1 MPGRR
6 FWGLIVLTVSL
17 VFCTIGYYLNDHSPS
32 GPWGLAGLAC
42 GLLAVLVIS
51 RLQKK

>member
-6 FWGLIVLTVSL
+6 FWGLIVLTTAV
-17 VFCTIGYYLNDHSPS
+17 VFSAIGYVLNDYSPS
-32 GPWGLAGLAC
+32 GPWGLAGLIC
-42 GLLAVLVIS
+42 GLLTVLVIS

>member
-6 FWGLIVLTVSL
+6 FWGLIVLTAAV
-17 VFCTIGYYLNDHSPS
+17 VFSAIGYVLNDYSPS
-32 GPWGLAGLAC
+32 GPWGLAGLIC
-42 GLLAVLVIS
+42 GLLTVLVIS